1 MTKAN
6 GYSVNYVT
14 AFFGPKPYTFG
25 DGMVALAEYAQ
36 QMGVDFFYETPG
48 VQLSV
53 GEDGGVCGVIG
64 KGKDGYVLFNAAKGV
79 VLACG
84 DFQNDEAMSNYFM
97 PECRNI
103 DRKCV
108 NRTGD
113 GHKMGYWAGAALS
126 GTYSKMVHDMDAG
139 PVAMMDQPFFLN
151 VNQKG
156 ERFAPESI
164 GMYVTNNYVN
174 DEDNAGWYAQIFDSD
189 YMSHADT
196 FPGLVPP
203 EGLLP
208 YMPEEDAERT
218 GAFESFI
225 GTYKADTIEEL
236 AVKLDMDPATLSAS
250 VNRYNELCSKGA
262 DDDFGKPAAMLVP
275 IKTAPFYGIH
285 RHVRLSCIDGG
296 LVVNSE
302 FQCLNGNR
310 DPIKGLYA
318 IGVVSAGSSGGDNW
332 LAGGMTGATCVGGTA
347 LGRSCTAGYVTGRML
362 ANM

>member
-174 DEDNAGWYAQIFDSD
+174 DEDNAGWYA
-189 YMSHADT
+189 
-196 FPGLVPP
+196 PRP
-203 EGLLP
+203 
-208 YMPEEDAERT
+208 
-218 GAFESFI
+218 
-225 GTYKADTIEEL
+225 
-236 AVKLDMDPATLSAS
+236 
-250 VNRYNELCSKGA
+250 C
-262 DDDFGKPAAMLVP
+262 
-275 IKTAPFYGIH
+275 
-285 RHVRLSCIDGG
+285 
-296 LVVNSE
+296 
-302 FQCLNGNR
+302 
-310 DPIKGLYA
+310 
-318 IGVVSAGSSGGDNW
+318 
-332 LAGGMTGATCVGGTA
+332 LAGGAAPLYARGGCGANRRLRELHRNLQGRHHRGTGSQAGHGPGDA
-347 LGRSCTAGYVTGRML
+347 FRLGKPVQRAVL
-362 ANM
+362 